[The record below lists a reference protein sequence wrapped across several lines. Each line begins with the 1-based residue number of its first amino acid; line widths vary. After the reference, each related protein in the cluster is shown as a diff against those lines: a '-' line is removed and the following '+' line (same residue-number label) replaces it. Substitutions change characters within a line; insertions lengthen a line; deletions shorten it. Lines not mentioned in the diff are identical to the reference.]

1 MKSRRVVLPYVC
13 LVVAMAIAA
22 PTAEAGTFI
31 RPQHCSY
38 RSFMKEL
45 AATRR
50 FADGGMEL
58 RCFTV
63 GNTMNSIGEPY
74 CEYPVVWK
82 AEGVYDWGTIDREF
96 QDLVDASPKARFLV
110 LLDVNTPPWLQ
121 RKLRYDSFSVVSL
134 AASDPDWIKYT
145 LPWIDAFVEHA
156 EGKWGNRIVGY
167 VLGGGNCTEWT

>member
-1 MKSRRVVLPYVC
+1 MPYVC

-58 RCFTV
+58 RTEAV
-63 GNTMNSIGEPY
+63 AGE
-74 CEYPVVWK
+74 VQ
-82 AEGVYDWGTIDREF
+82 A
-96 QDLVDASPKARFLV
+96 
-110 LLDVNTPPWLQ
+110 
-121 RKLRYDSFSVVSL
+121 
-134 AASDPDWIKYT
+134 
-145 LPWIDAFVEHA
+145 
-156 EGKWGNRIVGY
+156 
-167 VLGGGNCTEWT
+167 